1 MRSAL
6 WVDRFQSSGCHK
18 YPLTP
23 QLNGPVRGTTREG
36 ALGHG
41 NGLPPCCRPSCAHGS
56 GDDDGALRSPDDGR
70 GPGYLD
76 QPYLPSI
83 GQGIYGGI
91 NLSWGLRAKLTER
104 MSARLEFLGFNE
116 TDRISDFGIVRAG
129 LNYKFGP

>member
-91 NLSWGLRAKLTER
+91 NLSWGWSGDADGAVGGGQIGYDWQSRQ
-104 MSARLEFLGFNE
+104 FVCGV
-116 TDRISDFGIVRAG
+116 GV
-129 LNYKFGP
+129 